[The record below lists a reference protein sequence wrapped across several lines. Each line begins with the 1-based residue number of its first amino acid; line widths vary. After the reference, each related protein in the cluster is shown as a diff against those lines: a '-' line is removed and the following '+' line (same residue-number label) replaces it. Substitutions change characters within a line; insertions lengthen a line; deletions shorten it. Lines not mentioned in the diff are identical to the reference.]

1 MLLSGHMEADG
12 IHQPGGGAE
21 CLDALRWPTLNHC
34 RNYLSV
40 SDIFHKRTFLS
51 LNLFVKML
59 AVPELMSSLLYIYN
73 LSSTVIDTLL
83 LIQHSYGIVYLH
95 VYLISSQLFPSVRH
109 FIIIFV
115 LDYSCNCYCTCVIAM
130 YCFCR
135 CPV

>member
-1 MLLSGHMEADG
+1 ML
-12 IHQPGGGAE
+12 Q
-21 CLDALRWPTLNHC
+21 WPTLNH
-34 RNYLSV
+34 RHNYLSV
-40 SDIFHKRTFLS
+40 SRLNDIFHKITF

-73 LSSTVIDTLL
+73 LPSTVIDTFL

-115 LDYSCNCYCTCVIAM
+115 LDYSCTCVIAM
-130 YCFCR
+130 YILFL
-135 CPV
+135 